1 MPSDASVLHES
12 GFFVSVWAKQEV
24 NKGVCAMTQQKKL
37 LIAVLSIPF
46 SLSPAAH
53 GAVGFQTAQ
62 SYPVGTN
69 PMAVAVGDFN
79 ADGTTDLAICNAG
92 DPTAGDDGNVS
103 ILLGR
108 GPGTFQAAPN
118 FTAVKNCT
126 DIAAGDFDS
135 DGRSDLIV
143 VRGGDPTVGDNGDAT
158 IFLSNGD
165 GTFRKGQTLI
175 PGKNPAD
182 VAVTDLDADH
192 KLDLIFANRTDDT
205 VSVLLG
211 NGDGSVQAPVAHSV
225 GLRPHSVKVV
235 DVNRDGKSDVAVFRI
250 AGADFL
256 LGNGDGTFR
265 QGSGVSL
272 GSFTLG
278 VMAIADFNNDGA
290 LDLVVRGC
298 NFLHQNQ
305 CGTSIMLGNGSGG
318 FQSPTPISD
327 IPGSAASDI
336 DGDGK
341 LDLAGQT
348 PDGSQLAV
356 LLGNGDGTFQAPL
369 TFPAGTS
376 PVIGALAD
384 VDGDKAPDLIAIN
397 TSSNSISVLL
407 NTGTDFS
414 ISASAPSPSSVSP
427 GQSATSTLSLSL
439 LNSFDNPVSLAC
451 SVQPAQAGSPACS
464 LSSNSVTF
472 DSSGKATATLTITAG
487 SGAATLMVHH
497 PYHGDSHPFSLGW
510 LPVAAFAF
518 MGTGLGC
525 GYSRRRRYLFF
536 VGCVLAGLIFQAACG
551 GGSSGPKSV
560 NYAITVTGTSG
571 SMQHSTTTTLTVQ

>member
-1 MPSDASVLHES
+1 MA
-12 GFFVSVWAKQEV
+12 
-24 NKGVCAMTQQKKL
+24 QQKKL
-37 LIAVLSIPF
+37 FVAVLAILF
-46 SLSPAAH
+46 SLSPAAR

-79 ADGTTDLAICNAG
+79 GDGTADIAVCNFG

-103 ILLGR
+103 ILLGK
-108 GPGTFQAAPN
+108 GAGTFQAATN
-118 FTAVKNCT
+118 FAAVKNCT
-126 DIAAGDFDS
+126 NLVAGDLDS
-135 DGRSDLIV
+135 DGRSDLLVI
-143 VRGGDPTVGDNGDAT
+143 RAGDPTVSDNGDAT

-165 GTFRKGQTLI
+165 GTFRKGQTLV

-182 VAVTDLDADH
+182 VAATDLNADH

-205 VSVLLG
+205 VSVLIG
-211 NGDGSVQAPVAHSV
+211 NGDGSVQAPVAYSV

-298 NFLHQNQ
+298 NFLHPNQ

-318 FQSPTPISD
+318 FQSSTLISD
-327 IPGSAASDI
+327 IPGATAADVN
-336 DGDGK
+336 GDGK
-341 LDLAGQT
+341 LDLAGRT
-348 PDGSQLAV
+348 PDGSQLAL

-369 TFPAGTS
+369 TFPAGTN
-376 PVIGALAD
+376 PVMGVLAD

-397 TSSNSISVLL
+397 ASSNSVSVLL
-407 NTGTDFS
+407 NTGIDFS
-414 ISASAPSPSSVSP
+414 ISASAPSPSSVSS
-427 GQSATSTLSLSL
+427 GQSATSTLTLTL
-439 LNSFDNPVSLAC
+439 LNAFDNPLSVAC
-451 SVQPAQAGSPACS
+451 TVQPAQAGSPTCS

-472 DSSGKATATLTITAG
+472 DSSGKASATLTITAG
-487 SGAATLMVHH
+487 SGAAALMVPH
-497 PYHGDSHPFSLGW
+497 PYNGDSHPLSLGW
-510 LPVAAFAF
+510 LPVAAFGF

-525 GYSRRRRYLFF
+525 RYSTRRRYLFF
-536 VGCVLAGLIFQAACG
+536 VGCVLAGLISQAACG
-551 GGSSGPKSV
+551 GGGSGPKSV
-560 NYAITVTGTSG
+560 NYAITITGTSG
-571 SMQHSTTTTLTVQ
+571 STQHSTTVTLTVQ

>member
-1 MPSDASVLHES
+1 VPHES
-12 GFFVSVWAKQEV
+12 RFFVSVWAKQEV
-24 NKGVCAMTQQKKL
+24 SKGVCAMSQPQKFFV
-37 LIAVLSIPF
+37 AVLAILF

-53 GAVGFQTAQ
+53 GATGFQAAQ
-62 SYPVGTN
+62 NYPVGAN

-108 GPGTFQAAPN
+108 GPGTFQAATN

-143 VRGGDPTVGDNGDAT
+143 VRSGDPTAGDNGGAT

-192 KLDLIFANRTDDT
+192 KLDLIFANQTDNT

-211 NGDGSVQAPVAHSV
+211 NGDGSVQAPVAYSV

-265 QGSGVSL
+265 QGSGASL
-272 GSFTLG
+272 GSFTVG
-278 VMAIADFNNDGA
+278 VMAIADFNKDGA

-298 NFLHQNQ
+298 NFLHPNQ
-305 CGTSIMLGNGSGG
+305 CGTSVMLGNGSGG
-318 FQSPTPISD
+318 FQSPTSISD
-327 IPGSAASDI
+327 IPGAAAADI
-336 DGDGK
+336 NGDGK

-348 PDGSQLAV
+348 PDGSQLAL

-369 TFPAGTS
+369 TFSAGTT
-376 PVIGALAD
+376 PAIGALVD

-397 TSSNSISVLL
+397 ASSNSISVLL

-414 ISASAPSPSSVSP
+414 ISASAPIPSSVSP
-427 GQSATSTLSLSL
+427 GQSATSSLTLTL
-439 LNSFDNPVSLAC
+439 LNAFDNPVSLAC
-451 SVQPAQAGSPACS
+451 SVQPSQAGSPTCA

-487 SGAATLMVHH
+487 SSAAALIVSH
-497 PYHGDSHPFSLGW
+497 PYHGNSHPFSLGW
-510 LPVAAFAF
+510 LPVAAFGF

-525 GYSRRRRYLFF
+525 GFSRRRRYLFF
-536 VGCVLAGLIFQAACG
+536 VGCVLAGLIFEAACG

-571 SMQHSTTTTLTVQ
+571 STQHSTTATLTVQ

>member
-1 MPSDASVLHES
+1 MGEARM
-12 GFFVSVWAKQEV
+12 G
-24 NKGVCAMTQQKKL
+24 KGVYAMIQQKKL
-37 LIAVLSIPF
+37 FVAVLSILF

-53 GAVGFQTAQ
+53 GAAVFQTAQ
-62 SYPVGTN
+62 SYSVGTN
-69 PMAVAVGDFN
+69 PGAVAVGDFN
-79 ADGTTDLAICNAG
+79 GDGTPDLAVCNFG
-92 DPTAGDDGNVS
+92 DPTAGDDGTVS
-103 ILLGR
+103 LLLGK
-108 GPGTFQAAPN
+108 GDGTFQAATN
-118 FTAVKNCT
+118 FPAVKNCT
-126 DIAAGDFDS
+126 KLAAGDFDS
-135 DGRSDLIV
+135 NGSSDLVV
-143 VRGGDPTVGDNGDAT
+143 VREGDATVSDNGGAT

-192 KLDLIFANRTDDT
+192 KLDLTFANRTDDT

-211 NGDGSVQAPVAHSV
+211 NGDGSVQSPVVYSV

-256 LGNGDGTFR
+256 LGNGDGSFR
-265 QGSGVSL
+265 QGSSVSV
-272 GSFTLG
+272 GSFTDSAI
-278 VMAIADFNNDGA
+278 AIADFNKDGA
-290 LDLVVRGC
+290 LDLVARGC
-298 NFLHQNQ
+298 NFLHPNQ

-318 FQSPTPISD
+318 FQSSTLISD
-327 IPGSAASDI
+327 IPGATAADAN
-336 DGDGK
+336 GDGK

-369 TFPAGTS
+369 TFSAGTT
-376 PVIGALAD
+376 PAIGALVD
-384 VDGDKAPDLIAIN
+384 VDGDKAPDLIATN
-397 TSSNSISVLL
+397 ATSNSTSVLL

-414 ISASAPSPSSVSP
+414 ISASAPSPSSVGP
-427 GQSATSTLSLSL
+427 GQSATSTLSLTL
-439 LNSFDNPVSLAC
+439 LNAFDNPVSLAC

-464 LSSNSVTF
+464 LSSSSVTF
-472 DSSGKATATLTITAG
+472 DSSGKATATVTITAG
-487 SGAATLMVHH
+487 AGAAALMVPR
-497 PYHGDSHPFSLGW
+497 PYHADSRPFSLGW
-510 LPVAAFAF
+510 LPVAAFGL

-525 GYSRRRRYLFF
+525 GYSRKRRHLFF

-551 GGSSGPKSV
+551 GSSPKSV

-571 SMQHSTTTTLTVQ
+571 STQHSTSTTLTVQ